1 MSRFNVSKY
10 EILHLAGSASNQKSW
25 VHNNPYTKIVIQL
38 RYENPPSKRIPTDR
52 KHNHVPFL
60 CSYPLNLVISSA
72 LIVDWCDEMVLE
84 DSAHSAK
91 VPPPNNL
98 RLNEGEI
105 EHLAPRMMLN
115 VYWIYFTII
124 HHLSGN
130 ANRASG

>member
-1 MSRFNVSKY
+1 
-10 EILHLAGSASNQKSW
+10 
-25 VHNNPYTKIVIQL
+25 
-38 RYENPPSKRIPTDR
+38 
-52 KHNHVPFL
+52 
-60 CSYPLNLVISSA
+60 VISSA

-124 HHLSGN
+124 HQLSGN
-130 ANRASG
+130 ANRASGWGLLVLKICSNLFNRSPTSFWEAHIGLIPFLYWIEYDSYTRKYEGCQP